1 MERKMKNLV
10 LLLVLFML
18 NTVCAQVSILG
29 GPSSAFPF
37 GTGTSYVGLHLG
49 LEVPRDDAVSF
60 YGKFTHQ
67 FSQVKPYIN
76 YDNNESDVFQT
87 RMNYNIIEGGTRY
100 YLGNGFDYGF
110 AAYGGSTIKLI
121 FNNVKSN
128 YDMTQYAPTSVLN
141 TNVKSSVFSVAFGLG
156 GGVKYS
162 FPRFGTIYCDLDLF
176 YSLIQVESS
185 QGVIAN
191 LYNNNQW
198 RQLVFGCSIGY
209 RKDLIW

>member
-1 MERKMKNLV
+1 MIASDELEISNFFSFLAAMMLAYQPVRSLATLNIAIQQGLSGAKRVLPVIDEEPEVKEKKNA
-10 LLLVLFML
+10 FNL
-18 NTVCAQVSILG
+18 NVNSGQI
-29 GPSSAFPF
+29 
-37 GTGTSYVGLHLG
+37 
-49 LEVPRDDAVSF
+49 
-60 YGKFTHQ
+60 
-67 FSQVKPYIN
+67 
-76 YDNNESDVFQT
+76 
-87 RMNYNIIEGGTRY
+87 
-100 YLGNGFDYGF
+100 
-110 AAYGGSTIKLI
+110 I

-128 YDMTQYAPTSVLN
+128 YDMTQYAPTTVLN

-176 YSLIQVESS
+176 YSLIQVEST

-198 RQLVFGCSIGY
+198 RQLVFGFSIGY

>member
-1 MERKMKNLV
+1 MKNLV
-10 LLLVLFML
+10 LVLVLFML
-18 NTVCAQVSILG
+18 NNVCAQVSILG
-29 GPSSAFPF
+29 GASSAFPF
-37 GTGTSYVGLHLG
+37 GTGTPYVGLHIG
-49 LEVPRDDAVSF
+49 LEVPRDDAVTF

-67 FSQVKPYIN
+67 FSQSKPYIN
-76 YDNNESDVFQT
+76 LVDNNPDDEFQT

-128 YDMTQYAPTSVLN
+128 YDMTPYDVPTTVLN

-176 YSLIQVESS
+176 YSLIQVEST